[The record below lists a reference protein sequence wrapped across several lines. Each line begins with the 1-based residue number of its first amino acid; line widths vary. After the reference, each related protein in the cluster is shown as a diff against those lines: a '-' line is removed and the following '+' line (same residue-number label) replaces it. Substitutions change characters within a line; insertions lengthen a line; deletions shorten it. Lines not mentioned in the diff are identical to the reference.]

1 MARRCRGSGQRTSA
15 EAGQAVTDVALIPA
29 FVNPGSGN
37 SEKAREVL
45 ASSGRFDIREI
56 QPARL
61 DDEIRKAVNAGAK
74 RILVAG
80 GDGSI
85 CTGAGAIC
93 GSEVELAVLPV
104 GTLNHFAID
113 SGIPTDLAEAAKVGA
128 GTATATVDLGFAGD
142 RVFLNTSSIGAY
154 VTFVR
159 LRDRLEKRFG
169 YRLASL
175 IAMIRIFVMMPT
187 IGVQIEVDGVAQT
200 YRTPLVFIGVGERE
214 LQLPTLGSRVK
225 GGKRGLHIF
234 VLRGRKRARLFVMA
248 LAAVARG
255 VATVRRMPELDAFLV
270 DHCAIDM
277 RRRRATVAFD
287 GETELMVLPLEYR
300 TERDALRI
308 VVPEPSPEVAGAPAS
323 APES

>member
-1 MARRCRGSGQRTSA
+1 
-15 EAGQAVTDVALIPA
+15 VTDVGLIPA
-29 FVNPGSGN
+29 FVNPESGN
-37 SEKAREVL
+37 SEKAREAL

-61 DDEIRKAVNAGAK
+61 DEEIRKAVKAGAK

-93 GSEVELAVLPV
+93 GSEVELAVLPA

-113 SGIPTDLAEAAKVGA
+113 SGIPTDLAEAAKVGV
-128 GTATATVDLGFAGD
+128 GTATATVDVGYAGD

-187 IGVQIEVDGVAQT
+187 IGVQVEVDGVTQT

-214 LQLPTLGSRVK
+214 LQLPALGSRVK
-225 GGKRGLHIF
+225 GGGGKRGLQVF

-255 VATVRRMPELDAFLV
+255 VDTVRRMPELDAFLV
-270 DHCAIDM
+270 DHCTIDM
-277 RRRRATVAFD
+277 KRRRAMVAFD
-287 GETELMVLPLEYR
+287 GETELMTLPLEYR
-300 TERDALRI
+300 IERDALRI
-308 VVPEPSPEVAGAPAS
+308 VVPEPTPKVAGAPTPGS
-323 APES
+323 RVLE

>member
-15 EAGQAVTDVALIPA
+15 EAGHVVTDVALIPA
-29 FVNPGSGN
+29 FVNPESGN
-37 SEKAREVL
+37 SEKAREAL

-61 DDEIRKAVNAGAK
+61 DEEIRKAVKAGAK

-93 GSEVELAVLPV
+93 GSEVELAVLPA

-113 SGIPTDLAEAAKVGA
+113 SGIPADLAEAARVGV
-128 GTATATVDLGFAGD
+128 GTATATVDVGYAGD

-175 IAMIRIFVMMPT
+175 IAMIRIFVMLPT
-187 IGVQIEVDGVAQT
+187 IGVQIEVDGVTQI

-214 LQLPTLGSRVK
+214 LQLPILGSRVK
-225 GGKRGLHIF
+225 GGKHGLHVF

-255 VATVRRMPELDAFLV
+255 VDTVRRMPELDALLV
-270 DHCAIDM
+270 DHCTIDM
-277 RRRRATVAFD
+277 KRRGTMVAFD
-287 GETELMVLPLEYR
+287 GETELMTLPLEYR
-300 TERDALRI
+300 IGRDSLRI
-308 VVPEPSPEVAGAPAS
+308 VVPEPTAEEAGTPTP

>member
-1 MARRCRGSGQRTSA
+1 MERRCRGSGQRTSA
-15 EAGQAVTDVALIPA
+15 AAGDAVTDGSLIPA
-29 FVNPGSGN
+29 FVNRGSGN
-37 SEKAREVL
+37 SEKAREAL
-45 ASSGRFDIREI
+45 ASSGRFDIREVE
-56 QPARL
+56 PSKL
-61 DDEIRKAVNAGAK
+61 EDEIRNAVKAGAR
-74 RILVAG
+74 RILIAG

-93 GSEVELAVLPV
+93 GSEVELAVLPA

-113 SGIPTDLAEAAKVGA
+113 SGIPTDLAEAAKVGV
-128 GTATATVDLGFAGD
+128 GTATATVDVGHAGD

-154 VTFVR
+154 VIFVR

-169 YRLASL
+169 YRFASL

-214 LQLPTLGSRVK
+214 VQLPTIGSRVK
-225 GGKRGLHIF
+225 GGKRGLHVF
-234 VLRGRKRARLFVMA
+234 VLRGRKRARLFVVA

-270 DHCAIDM
+270 DRCTIDM
-277 RRRRATVAFD
+277 KRRRAMVAFD
-287 GETELMVLPLEYR
+287 GETELMTLPLEYR
-300 TERDALRI
+300 IERDALRI
-308 VVPEPSPEVAGAPAS
+308 VVPEPTAKVAGAPPP
-323 APES
+323 APGS